1 MNSMAHWH
9 NDTWQAETEVA
20 YVKNNLSW
28 CQHKTHT
35 DCSKKE
41 R

>member
-1 MNSMAHWH
+1 MNSIAHWH
-9 NDTWQAETEVA
+9 DDKWQAETEVA
-20 YVKNNLSW
+20 SIKNNLSW
-28 CQHKTHT
+28 CQHM